1 MVIQRLQNL
10 YLLLAAII
18 MAVFVF
24 VPVMNVTS
32 EAGLFTLSALST
44 GISGNPMQPHWL
56 LLCLDVL
63 IVVMLVATLFKF
75 KDLRLQMKLC
85 KVNLTLIVALILSIF
100 VMWCLQRGHG
110 IAVMTLWMM
119 LPFAAMVLTMMANGC
134 IKNDQKL
141 LSDSERLR

>member
-63 IVVMLVATLFKF
+63 IVVMLVVWYPFFRVYDSQLLEQEQASL
-75 KDLRLQMKLC
+75 
-85 KVNLTLIVALILSIF
+85 VALSN
-100 VMWCLQRGHG
+100 
-110 IAVMTLWMM
+110 
-119 LPFAAMVLTMMANGC
+119 PDAN
-134 IKNDQKL
+134 
-141 LSDSERLR
+141 

>member
-1 MVIQRLQNL
+1 MSSFSFYLQTVRKLLKGENSSFSRPIVRLS
-10 YLLLAAII
+10 
-18 MAVFVF
+18 V
-24 VPVMNVTS
+24 
-32 EAGLFTLSALST
+32 AGVAL
-44 GISGNPMQPHWL
+44 G
-56 LLCLDVL
+56 

-100 VMWCLQRGHG
+100 VMWFLQRGHG